1 MSAKKPR
8 PIPMLG
14 YVKKRPDAK
23 AKPAQA
29 RHREALNHAEEV
41 FTVASQ
47 GVDRM
52 AYDHLTE
59 TVFVTWV
66 TGKTY
71 AYEDFPV
78 AKWEAFK
85 DAASKGKYANFAIK
99 YQDHECFGPI

>member
-1 MSAKKPR
+1 MSIRQQR

-14 YVKKRPDAK
+14 YVKKNPGNA

-41 FTVASQ
+41 FTISSH

-52 AYDHLTE
+52 AYDALTE
-59 TVFVTWV
+59 TVFVTWI

-71 AYEDFPV
+71 AYEDVPA
-78 AKWEAFK
+78 AKWDAFK
-85 DAASKGKYANFAIK
+85 EAASKGKFANFAIK
-99 YQDHECFGPI
+99 FQHEAYGPL